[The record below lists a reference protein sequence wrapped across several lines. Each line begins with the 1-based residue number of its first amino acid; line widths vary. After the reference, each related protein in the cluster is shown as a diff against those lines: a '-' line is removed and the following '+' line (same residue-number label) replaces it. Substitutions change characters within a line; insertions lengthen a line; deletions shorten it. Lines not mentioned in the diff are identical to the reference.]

1 MVVIT
6 RAASNTARSTLF
18 AQTFHRRVY
27 RAGESDICLVH
38 YFDDAHLISEKSRL
52 AHAAPVPSPAPPPPR
67 TSASGLVEGTS
78 SSMLLDD
85 EEGHVADDDLRLVA
99 MSDGLAWHSAH
110 LGNTTHTRTHTRT
123 SSAMCDGFAW
133 HSAHLGNTTHTRTP
147 SAMCDCFAWHSAH
160 LGESKSSSVVVLACA
175 SSRMRQLS
183 ITPPSSWCGGR
194 ARRVLVLV
202 ECARDLVTRHP
213 SEFCAW

>member
-85 EEGHVADDDLRLVA
+85 EEGHVADDDLRLF
-99 MSDGLAWHSAH
+99 LADNDLFAAIVDHAPHACTTDTQASAAAPPHSPPSPPSKD
-110 LGNTTHTRTHTRT
+110 L
-123 SSAMCDGFAW
+123 SALQ
-133 HSAHLGNTTHTRTP
+133 SA
-147 SAMCDCFAWHSAH
+147 
-160 LGESKSSSVVVLACA
+160 
-175 SSRMRQLS
+175 
-183 ITPPSSWCGGR
+183 TPPLSQAAVHMVRVRTMVETPLMAACTYSTLNVPLLR
-194 ARRVLVLV
+194 MQQLRRLLSPRWAHN
-202 ECARDLVTRHP
+202 C
-213 SEFCAW
+213 